1 MSRFAQFGPKFRQY
15 GASSARM
22 FLYCAVPTACFIH
35 TVFDYAG
42 EITPS
47 FGPSMLPT
55 LNMAGDMLM
64 IERLP
69 GWRKRLQVGDLV
81 AFTTPYDP
89 ARRAVKRL
97 LAEAGD
103 TVCVDPK
110 SKHPSFVLVPKG
122 HVWLQGDNF
131 NNSTDSRVYGPI
143 PLGLLHG
150 RVTWCVWPS
159 PRRISN
165 GAEILPGHFSDS

>member
-1 MSRFAQFGPKFRQY
+1 
-15 GASSARM
+15 
-22 FLYCAVPTACFIH
+22 
-35 TVFDYAG
+35 
-42 EITPS
+42 
-47 FGPSMLPT
+47 
-55 LNMAGDMLM
+55 MAGDMPM

-69 GWRKRLQVGDLV
+69 GWRKRLRVGDLV

-89 ARRAVKRL
+89 GRRAVKRL

-159 PRRISN
+159 PRRIKN
-165 GAEILPGHFSDS
+165 GAEILPGHFTDS